1 MKNSIKINVPKGIRY
16 ISQWNDFKLEQ
27 FPHILDKQIPG
38 CGFTEWCITNPDNVI
53 LCSPRKILLENKEE
67 QHSGEVFRVI
77 NEYDK
82 GLNVDKDLSIRS
94 IMRSRPDMS
103 QQETIDA
110 TAFSEI
116 KQNLL
121 NYIQSRKS
129 QNLPIKILVTYD
141 SFRIIKTILENFG
154 LFQDFQ
160 VIIDEF
166 QSIFT
171 DSRFKSSTEVN
182 FVSALQGVQRV
193 CYVSATPMMREYL
206 DLLDEFK
213 DLLFYE
219 LDWETLDNT
228 RVVKPNL
235 HVRVVSS
242 IVTKAR
248 EIIQTYLD
256 GKFEKSF
263 SKGYEVQ
270 SNEAVIYVNS
280 VNNILLII
288 KKCGLTPD
296 QCNILCSNTPENLKK
311 VKRKLGRKWSIG
323 KVPLRDEPRKMFTFC
338 TRTVYL
344 GADFY
349 STCARSFILSDA
361 NIQTLAV
368 DISLDLP
375 QILGRQRLS
384 ENPWKNEAEFYYKAI
399 VDKNN
404 HKVNQDSFKAEI
416 KRKLIE
422 TQKLLDA
429 FSDTR
434 KSSKDTLADRYKK
447 LAATFNYSD
456 DYVAVDEVSGSMMP
470 VQNRLV
476 IVAEKRAFDIQKY
489 DYADRFSVFNTID
502 QSLEGTADIQVNLE
516 VTKFLSLYRDCK
528 NDIMKRIRL
537 FCETNLSDK
546 ARDRVVSLVDEKTR
560 TYYSL
565 GLGILSKTSYDL
577 KDFDRLLSESQL
589 DLSDSIYQE
598 FKEGIKLSK
607 ADIKSKLQNIYE
619 SSGSKRKAK
628 ASDLEE
634 YFELKSCKVK
644 NSQTGKWENGFEL
657 VKKIE

>member
-1 MKNSIKINVPKGIRY
+1 MKNSIKIDVPQGIRY
-16 ISQWNDFKLEQ
+16 ISQWNEFRLEQ

-38 CGFTEWCITNPDNVI
+38 CGFTEWCITNSDNVI

-103 QQETIDA
+103 QQEKIDA

-121 NYIQSRKS
+121 NYIQFRKS

-213 DLLFYE
+213 DLPFYE
-219 LDWETLDNT
+219 LDWEILDNT

-311 VKRKLGRKWSIG
+311 VKRKLGKKWSIG
-323 KVPLRDEPRKMFTFC
+323 KVPLRNEPRKMFTFC

-565 GLGILSKTSYDL
+565 GLDILSKTSYDL

-589 DLSDSIYQE
+589 NLSDSIYQE

-607 ADIKSKLQNIYE
+607 ADIKSKLQIIYE
-619 SSGSKRKAK
+619 NSGSKRKAK
-628 ASDLEE
+628 ASDLEK

-644 NSQTGKWENGFEL
+644 NSQTGKWEHGFEL
-657 VKKIE
+657 VKKLE